1 MTLIFRAKSNEAYV
15 LKILAELLAN
25 NIKTGCFE
33 IDNNGISLCMM
44 DHHRKILINLF
55 LKAEGF
61 SLYKFDSKKMF
72 LGINLNHFHKMLK
85 ATKKKDSI
93 ELFIESEN
101 PNDLCIKVTPKENSR
116 TTTSTIKIQTIQ
128 NLDIDIPKGYSK
140 PIIISSSEYQK
151 MIKELGNIGNII
163 KIAAKKYSINFSCNA
178 GGVYKRTVSF
188 GEDNEDED
196 ENEPVIYNQ
205 EFNTDILSRITK
217 IAGLSNTIQ
226 IYSGTPIFFKS
237 NVGTIGSIEIYIK
250 SKEQLDNESHAIDSE
265 SDYD

>member
-1 MTLIFRAKSNEAYV
+1 MTLIFRAKSTEAYV

-55 LKAEGF
+55 LKSEGF
-61 SLYKFDSKKMF
+61 IIYKFDSKKMF

-93 ELFIESEN
+93 ELFIDSDN

-116 TTTSTIKIQTIQ
+116 VTTSTIKIQTIQ
-128 NLDIDIPKGYSK
+128 NLDIDIPSGYEK

-163 KIAAKKYSINFSCNA
+163 KITSKNYSINFSCNA

-188 GEDNEDED
+188 GEEDED
-196 ENEPVIYNQ
+196 DEEFIYNQ
-205 EFNTDILSRITK
+205 EFNTDILARITK
-217 IAGLSNTIQ
+217 IAGLSTNIQ
-226 IYSGTPIFFKS
+226 IYPGSPLFFKS
-237 NVGTIGSIEIYIK
+237 NVGNMGHIEIYIK
-250 SKEQLDNESHAIDSE
+250 SKDQLDNESHTIDSE